1 MLNTSLGFSLIMSII
16 ISGIIYVVTNN
27 KKKNEEKE
35 KEKLNDII
43 ILFVISFIVILFGKL
58 CISEPTTISTSAIKV
73 SDVKGGQC
81 PF

>member
-27 KKKNEEKE
+27 KKKNEEQE

-58 CISEPTTISTSAIKV
+58 CISESTNSSTTMVKV
-73 SDVKGGQC
+73 TDVKGGQC